1 MKKFISLA
9 IVLGMISFVMCN
21 LAEAKRG
28 PAPEVVPL
36 IYKGMKFIAPN
47 SPQKMGYIEAWDI
60 ETNKKVWEKKVYRV
74 FINPLMEADVQWVF
88 ISSLTIEDGKLVVVN
103 ERGKKYKVGIPENIL
118 KESKPQA
125 FQLIIESAEPT
136 YEYEVGK
143 PIIISGLLRNVSGQ
157 SLYIYT
163 LEETLTV
170 SYEVIGPKGEK
181 IDVGG
186 PIIDL
191 WPPKKDDF
199 ALIKPDKSLTK
210 TFKLYIAREDLYLL
224 PEVYA
229 ISVIYDVWKEGYYD
243 EESGFVD
250 LNAWTGTVKS
260 NPIKIEIKKSSPRQL
275 SPWTNK
281 APYPYE
287 NEDRLLVKNSYNE
300 EWVKSSVGNHPEA
313 VQRAKEV
320 LREWGRN
327 PDKYEFE
334 GRMYDYE
341 IWVHESENFIIV
353 TFYPIGVPRTSCEV
367 RIRMTKEDFI
377 ILSILPGS

>member
-1 MKKFISLA
+1 MKKTFLLVIVIGVISCVFCQLT
-9 IVLGMISFVMCN
+9 
-21 LAEAKRG
+21 EAKRM
-28 PAPEVVPL
+28 PAPEVEPV
-36 IYKGMKFIAPN
+36 IYKGVKFISPN
-47 SPQKMGYIEAWDI
+47 TPQKMGYVEAWDM
-60 ETNKKVWEKKVYRV
+60 ETNKKVWEKKVYTV
-74 FINPLMEADVQWVF
+74 FINPIMEADVQWVF

-103 ERGKKYKVGIPENIL
+103 ERGKKYKVDIPENIL
-118 KESKPQA
+118 KENKPQA
-125 FQLIIESAEPT
+125 FQLIIESAKPT
-136 YEYEVGK
+136 YEYEIGK
-143 PIIISGLLRNVSGQ
+143 PIIISGQLRNVSGQ
-157 SLYIYT
+157 TFFIYT

-191 WPPKKDDF
+191 WLPKKDDF
-199 ALIKPDKSLTK
+199 TLIKPDKSLTK

-224 PEVYA
+224 PGVYT

-260 NPIKIEIKKSSPRQL
+260 NPIKIEIKKSSPPQL
-275 SPWTNK
+275 SPWADK

-287 NEDRLLVKNSYNE
+287 NENGLLVKESYSE
-300 EWVKSSVGNHPEA
+300 EWVESSVEKYPEA
-313 VQRAKEV
+313 VQKAKKV
-320 LREWGRN
+320 LKEWGHN

-341 IWVHESENFIIV
+341 IWVHESENFIFV

-367 RIRMTKEDFI
+367 RIRMTKDDFI